1 MDSQE
6 RKIPRVMST
15 QHPDNVSIPF
25 FAETSDMSGDDEIQ
39 EAYYAF
45 SHLGCCEQMWDSEGK
60 EVDNYVV
67 KKLLTNYSHFFKQR
81 RLGRDVFLT
90 LRVPNPSVEKDEAK
104 ILLET
109 LESIPRSMDIAK
121 IFYGD
126 QNFPPVFEVILPLTR
141 DSAELN
147 RIYYFY
153 KDFLIERQ
161 HKELFKGDITLAE
174 WIGEFLP
181 ESINVIPLFED
192 IESMLRCD
200 QIVRE
205 FLADKNFSYQRV
217 FLARSD
223 PAMNYGVISAILAN
237 KIALKKLERLSMER
251 EIEIYPILGAGSPPF
266 RGNLTPY
273 TVDKVLSEYSSVETF
288 TVQSAFK
295 FDNPVED
302 VIEGIKKLK
311 YFTRYPLKDFDEQ
324 YAMHLIEKTSK
335 AYKEVIEIIAPLIY
349 EISIHVPKR
358 RMRKLHA
365 GLFGYARSIGKV
377 RLPRV
382 IGFCCSCY
390 SIGLPPELI
399 GLGVLTP
406 EEIKSLKEIYRNISL
421 DLSTAMQYFNPKCLD
436 ILPKESKRAILSSV
450 ELLNTLNLSYEPNL
464 NHREISSHIIKIIK
478 KGYSQSL
485 TDLMI
490 EAAYIRKFLG

>member
-1 MDSQE
+1 MNNLG
-6 RKIPRVMST
+6 RRIPRVMST

-25 FAETSDMSGDDEIQ
+25 FAETSDMSGEDEIQ

-67 KKLLTNYSHFFKQR
+67 KKLLTKYSHFFKQK
-81 RLGRDVFLT
+81 RLGREVFLT

-109 LESIPRSMDIAK
+109 LESIPRSMDVAK

-126 QNFPPVFEVILPLTR
+126 ESFPPVFEIILPLTTNA
-141 DSAELN
+141 AELN

-153 KDFLIERQ
+153 KNFLIERQ
-161 HKELFKGDITLAE
+161 HKQIFDGDITLAE
-174 WIGEFLP
+174 WIGKFLP

-200 QIVRE
+200 EIVSE
-205 FLADKNFSYQRV
+205 FIKDKDFTYQRV

-223 PAMNYGVISAILAN
+223 PAMNYGLISAILAN
-237 KIALKKLERLSMER
+237 KIALKKLERLSKEK
-251 EIEIYPILGAGSPPF
+251 EIEIYPILGAGCPPF

-302 VIEGIKKLK
+302 VIEAIKKLK
-311 YFTRYPLKDFDEQ
+311 NFTRYPLKDFDENF
-324 YAMHLIEKTSK
+324 ALSIIEKTSK
-335 AYKEVIEIIAPLIY
+335 EYKNVVETIAPLIN
-349 EISIHVPKR
+349 EISLFVPKR

-365 GLFGYARSIGKV
+365 GLFGYSRSVGKV

-382 IGFCCSCY
+382 IAFCCSCY

-399 GLGVLTP
+399 GLNALSE
-406 EEIKSLKEIYRNISL
+406 EEIKGIKEAYRNIAL
-421 DLSTAMQYFNPKCLD
+421 DLSIAMQYFNPKCLD
-436 ILPKESKRAILSSV
+436 ILPKESKKALLSSIEV
-450 ELLNTLNLSYEPNL
+450 VNALNLSYEPNL
-464 NHREISSHIIKIIK
+464 NHREITSQIIKIIK
-478 KGYSQSL
+478 DGLQKPL
-485 TDLMI
+485 NELII
-490 EAAYIRKFLG
+490 EAAHIRKFLG

>member
-1 MDSQE
+1 MNVLE

-15 QHPDNVSIPF
+15 QHPDNVNIPF
-25 FAETSDMSGDDEIQ
+25 FAETSDMSGEDEIQ

-67 KKLLTNYSHFFKQR
+67 KKLLTKYPHFFKQK

-90 LRVPNPSVEKDEAK
+90 LRVPNPAVEKDEAK

-109 LESIPRSMDIAK
+109 LESIPRSMDVAK

-126 QNFPPVFEVILPLTR
+126 DSFPPVFEVILPLTTN
-141 DSAELN
+141 APELN

-153 KDFLIERQ
+153 KNFLIERQ
-161 HKELFKGDITLAE
+161 HRQIFDGDITLAE
-174 WIGEFLP
+174 WIGRFLP

-192 IESMLRCD
+192 IETMLRCD
-200 QIVRE
+200 QIVSDY
-205 FLADKNFSYQRV
+205 LKNKDFTYQRV

-223 PAMNYGVISAILAN
+223 PAMNYGVISAILGN
-237 KIALKKLERLSMER
+237 KIALKKLEKLSKER
-251 EIEIYPILGAGSPPF
+251 DIEIYPILGAGSPPF

-302 VIEGIKKLK
+302 VIEGIRKLK
-311 YFTRYPLKDFDEQ
+311 NFTRYPLKDFDEKF
-324 YAMHLIEKTSK
+324 ALLMIEKTSRE
-335 AYKEVIEIIAPLIY
+335 YKKSIETIAPLIN
-349 EISIHVPKR
+349 EISNFVPKR

-365 GLFGYARSIGKV
+365 GLFGYSRSIGGV

-399 GLGVLTP
+399 GLSALSE
-406 EEIKSLKEIYRNISL
+406 EEIIGIKDIYRNIVL
-421 DLSTAMQYFNPKCLD
+421 DLSIAMQYFNPKCLD
-436 ILPKESKRAILSSV
+436 LLPAESKKSLLSSI
-450 ELLNTLNLSYEPNL
+450 ELINALNLSYEPNL
-464 NHREISSHIIKIIK
+464 NHRDITSQIIKIIK
-478 KGYSQSL
+478 NGLKQPL
-485 TDLMI
+485 NDLII
-490 EAAYIRKFLG
+490 EAAYIRRFLG

>member
-1 MDSQE
+1 MNNLE

-25 FAETSDMSGDDEIQ
+25 FAETSDMSGEDEIQ

-67 KKLLTNYSHFFKQR
+67 KKLLTKYTHFFKQK
-81 RLGRDVFLT
+81 RLGREVFLT

-109 LESIPRSMDIAK
+109 LESIPRSMDVAK

-126 QNFPPVFEVILPLTR
+126 ENFPPVFEVILPLTTN
-141 DSAELN
+141 APELN

-153 KDFLIERQ
+153 KNFLIERQ
-161 HKELFKGDITLAE
+161 HKQIFEGDITLAA

-181 ESINVIPLFED
+181 ENINVIPLFED

-200 QIVRE
+200 EIVSD
-205 FLADKNFSYQRV
+205 FLKDKNFTYQRV

-223 PAMNYGVISAILAN
+223 PAMNYGVISAILGN
-237 KIALKKLERLSMER
+237 KIALKKLENLSKEKDV
-251 EIEIYPILGAGSPPF
+251 EIYPILGAGSPPF

-273 TVDKVLSEYSSVETF
+273 TVDKVLAEYSSVETF

-302 VIEGIKKLK
+302 VIEGIRKLK
-311 YFTRYPLKDFDEQ
+311 HFTRYPLKDFDEEF
-324 YAMHLIEKTSK
+324 ALNMIEKSSK
-335 AYKEVIEIIAPLIY
+335 EYKKVVEIIAPLINDV
-349 EISIHVPKR
+349 SNFVPKR

-365 GLFGYARSIGKV
+365 GLFGYSRSIGKV

-399 GLGVLTP
+399 GLSALTE
-406 EEIKSLKEIYRNISL
+406 EEIRGIKDIYRNIAL
-421 DLSTAMQYFNPKCLD
+421 DLSIAMQYFNPKCLD
-436 ILPKESKRAILSSV
+436 ILPKESKKAILTSI
-450 ELLNTLNLSYEPNL
+450 ELLNSLNLSYEPNL
-464 NHREISSHIIKIIK
+464 NHRETTSQIIRIIKQGLNK
-478 KGYSQSL
+478 SL
-485 TDLMI
+485 TEPII
-490 EAAYIRKFLG
+490 EAAHIRKFLG

>member
-1 MDSQE
+1 MNNSE

-25 FAETSDMSGDDEIQ
+25 FAETSDMSGEDEIQ

-67 KKLLTNYSHFFKQR
+67 KKLLTKYTHFFKQK

-90 LRVPNPSVEKDEAK
+90 LRVPNPTVEKDEAK

-109 LESIPRSMDIAK
+109 LESIPRSMDVAK

-126 QNFPPVFEVILPLTR
+126 ENFPPVFEVILPLTTN
-141 DSAELN
+141 SSELN

-153 KDFLIERQ
+153 KNFLIERQ
-161 HKELFKGDITLAE
+161 HKQIFNGDITLAE
-174 WIGEFLP
+174 WIGDFLP
-181 ESINVIPLFED
+181 ENINVIPLFED
-192 IESMLRCD
+192 IESTLRCD
-200 QIVRE
+200 EIVSDYIK
-205 FLADKNFSYQRV
+205 DKNITYQRV

-223 PAMNYGVISAILAN
+223 PAMNYGVISAILGN
-237 KIALKKLERLSMER
+237 KIALKKLEKFSKEK

-302 VIEGIKKLK
+302 VIEGIRKLK
-311 YFTRYPLKDFDEQ
+311 NFTRYPLKDFDEEF
-324 YAMHLIEKTSK
+324 ALSIIEKTSME
-335 AYKEVIEIIAPLIY
+335 YKKVVETIAPLIN
-349 EISIHVPKR
+349 EVSNFVPKR

-365 GLFGYARSIGKV
+365 GLFGYSRSIGKV

-399 GLGVLTP
+399 GLSILTE
-406 EEIKSLKEIYRNISL
+406 EEIIGIKEIYRNITF
-421 DLSTAMQYFNPKCLD
+421 DLSIAMQYFNPKCLD
-436 ILPKESKRAILSSV
+436 ILSKESKKAIISSI
-450 ELLNTLNLSYEPNL
+450 ELLNSLNLSYEPNL
-464 NHREISSHIIKIIK
+464 NHREITSQIIKIIK
-478 KGYSQSL
+478 QEFNKSL
-485 TDLMI
+485 TEPII
-490 EAAYIRKFLG
+490 EAAHIRKFLG